1 MTNFIHKIINL
12 FKTEETKF
20 KTEMTERLEKE
31 KHINLKTVN
40 TKLPI
45 DNRICLFQEIVKKRR
60 INGVYLSKHYHF
72 FLMSEMDIS
81 NIKTKL
87 KREGRIEIK
96 DFFQKWNVDKK
107 VIASLLNQFERG
119 IMGKREYYA
128 ISHLENS
135 YYSKLRNVDEY
146 ELEKLEDENKDL
158 SMEQIHS
165 IINNLIE
172 TKRLKGTIQSN
183 SKYLSGSKFR
193 EIMTEYLEKL
203 AEKFIEI
210 SFSKISRELE
220 IKKSEI
226 ETFLIEYVKKNP
238 SKITIYP
245 LDQKIIFKI

>member
-1 MTNFIHKIINL
+1 MINFVHKIIDL
-12 FKTEETKF
+12 FKTDETKF
-20 KTEMTERLEKE
+20 KKEIRARLEKD
-31 KHINLKTVN
+31 KYINLKTVN

-45 DNRICLFQEIVKKRR
+45 NSRIRLLQEIVKKRK
-60 INGVYLSKHYHF
+60 IKGVYLSNHYYF

-96 DFFQKWNVDKK
+96 DFLQKWNVDKK
-107 VIASLLNQFERG
+107 VIASLLNQFEMG
-119 IMGKREYYA
+119 IMGKREYYT

-146 ELEKLEDENKDL
+146 ELEKLEREYKDL
-158 SMEQIHS
+158 SIEQINS

-172 TKRLKGTIQSN
+172 TKRLKGTIKSN

-193 EIMTEYLEKL
+193 EVMSEYLEEV
-203 AEKFIEI
+203 ADRVIEI
-210 SFSKISRELE
+210 SFSKISSELE

-245 LDQKIIFKI
+245 LDQKIIFKT